1 MSIAPK
7 FSIGSTRWPGL
18 AKLIEECG
26 ELQQVAGKL
35 IATGGESHYWDDTD
49 LHERLHEELADTLA
63 AVRFFVKMNGLDSNR
78 IDARVG
84 EKLQKFEAWQ
94 KRGLQGTAGFT
105 RSEP

>member
-1 MSIAPK
+1 MSTAPD

-35 IATGGESHYWDDTD
+35 IATGGTARYWDDTD
-49 LHERLHEELADTLA
+49 LHERLLEELADTLA
-63 AVRFFVKMNGLDSNR
+63 AVRFLVETNGLDSNR
-78 IDARVG
+78 IFSRVE
-84 EKLQKFEAWQ
+84 EKVRKFEAWQ
-94 KRGLQGTAGFT
+94 KRCLQGTAGFT